1 MIAFVLP
8 QNAQTSAEKNTCRYA
23 RYAEIKKSYFRT
35 CRIYRY
41 ESPPTYAFGHIL
53 RFRTATAGGAACTGA
68 AAVQNRSGH
77 VVPDGGREDA
87 FHNGTLT
94 VKDYTVHIQYVRLN
108 VLP

>member
-8 QNAQTSAEKNTCRYA
+8 QNSLTSAEKNHMQIRA
-23 RYAEIKKSYFRT
+23 AEIKKSYFRT
-35 CRIYRY
+35 CKIHRY
-41 ESPPTYAFGHIL
+41 ESPPTYAFGHI
-53 RFRTATAGGAACTGA
+53 FRRSIASVGGAACAGTT
-68 AAVQNRSGH
+68 AVQNRSGH